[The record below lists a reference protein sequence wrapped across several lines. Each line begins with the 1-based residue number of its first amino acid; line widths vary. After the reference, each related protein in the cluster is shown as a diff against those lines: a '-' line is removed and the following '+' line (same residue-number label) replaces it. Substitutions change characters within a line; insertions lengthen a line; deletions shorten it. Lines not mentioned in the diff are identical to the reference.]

1 MVYSFSNPTGRFC
14 SSRSPT
20 WIHLARAIFVHT
32 HTQSLRRVF
41 QWHNNP
47 EIEERKHN
55 IGNTKEKRVASGHRP
70 IGSLYNEPKLCVG
83 FFYIVVAYI
92 LLRWMAFSFLQRKNH
107 KNDLT
112 SIRRE
117 VISGRFFSTEKR
129 CNTIS
134 KEHVPLTP
142 LGRTPSKLQFFKF
155 FNIFI

>member
-1 MVYSFSNPTGRFC
+1 
-14 SSRSPT
+14 
-20 WIHLARAIFVHT
+20 
-32 HTQSLRRVF
+32 VF

-117 VISGRFFSTEKR
+117 VISGRFFSTEEMQH
-129 CNTIS
+129 N
-134 KEHVPLTP
+134 
-142 LGRTPSKLQFFKF
+142 F
-155 FNIFI
+155 